1 MVATVSGT
9 AVAQESTRSPQTVLV
24 VPFENISAE
33 PGDDWLTEGIAE
45 TVTSDLHQVPAL
57 TVVTHE
63 GVVGGGLEE
72 AMARDLA
79 RKLGAA
85 WIVTGG
91 FQRLGSQLR
100 ITARIVNVDTGVAIA
115 TLKVDGETDDLFA
128 LQDRV
133 VQGLGEGFATVTET
147 PVHGRGSPDRLDSE
161 PLALAEEE
169 EDRSRP
175 APRRRQG
182 GTLGPAGPSR
192 RPAAIP
198 SPVQRPETGQS
209 VGDVTGLVMEHDSS
223 RVGVASGVG
232 VLSGRPT
239 VRPSR
244 TPISPTIDG
253 RLDDAVW
260 ADAVHISEFVQ
271 LSPLDGA
278 PAPEHTE
285 AYIAYDSANIY
296 IGV

>member
-1 MVATVSGT
+1 
-9 AVAQESTRSPQTVLV
+9 
-24 VPFENISAE
+24 
-33 PGDDWLTEGIAE
+33 LTEGIAE

-147 PVHGRGSPDRLDSE
+147 PVHGPGSPDRLDSE

-182 GTLGPAGPSR
+182 GTLGPA
-192 RPAAIP
+192 
-198 SPVQRPETGQS
+198 
-209 VGDVTGLVMEHDSS
+209 
-223 RVGVASGVG
+223 
-232 VLSGRPT
+232 
-239 VRPSR
+239 
-244 TPISPTIDG
+244 
-253 RLDDAVW
+253 
-260 ADAVHISEFVQ
+260 
-271 LSPLDGA
+271 
-278 PAPEHTE
+278 
-285 AYIAYDSANIY
+285 
-296 IGV
+296 

>member
-1 MVATVSGT
+1 MAVTVSGP
-9 AVAQESTRSPQTVLV
+9 AGAQESARSQTVLV

-63 GVVGGGLEE
+63 SVVGGGLEE

-85 WIVTGG
+85 WIVAGG

-133 VQGLGEGFATVTET
+133 VQGLEERFATVAE
-147 PVHGRGSPDRLDSE
+147 PAYELVGPDRLDSE

-169 EDRSRP
+169 EDPNRP
-175 APRRRQG
+175 ASVSYTHL
-182 GTLGPAGPSR
+182 TLPTS
-192 RPAAIP
+192 
-198 SPVQRPETGQS
+198 
-209 VGDVTGLVMEHDSS
+209 DLV
-223 RVGVASGVG
+223 
-232 VLSGRPT
+232 
-239 VRPSR
+239 
-244 TPISPTIDG
+244 
-253 RLDDAVW
+253 
-260 ADAVHISEFVQ
+260 
-271 LSPLDGA
+271 
-278 PAPEHTE
+278 
-285 AYIAYDSANIY
+285 
-296 IGV
+296 